1 MNAGG
6 RGLRALKYIIF
17 GIVLVSCV
25 CLIGGWIYL
34 GSLLP
39 KYSGE
44 IALGSISSDTT
55 IIRDGYAVPHIYAD
69 NTHDLYFAL
78 GYAQAQDRFFQ
89 MDFYRRVAY
98 GRLSEILGK
107 DLVDADKYLRTMGF
121 VRTALVQSEKLTG
134 HTQIMV
140 NAYTEGVNYYIENR
154 PLPLEFKMLGYKPE
168 PWQPLD
174 SIAIGNLLTFQLA
187 SWAYKNE
194 LFNYL
199 AYQKLG
205 KDKAS
210 LLLPVYPKDAVPIME
225 KEGVQSWSKLTK
237 ASYDFIETFAG
248 REFASNNWVI
258 AGKRTESGKPLL
270 CSDSHEEGPELPTQ
284 WHMVHLSGPGID
296 TIGAMFPGTPVFIW
310 GRNRHISWGVTNF
323 NLDNQDLYIE
333 KLNPKNPGQV
343 MFKGKWVDMKIIKER
358 INYKDGK
365 KMSSKDIE
373 VRITPHGPI
382 INDIEEGLGET
393 PVSIR
398 RVEAEPWSVSDAF
411 YGVSTATDW
420 KEFRKALSIYGA
432 GPQHFVYADAEGNIG
447 YTGAGKCP
455 IRSNSNGLL
464 PKPGWDGRYEW
475 RRYYAFEKMPMEFN
489 PDKGFIATANNNP
502 VKGRYPIPLSEYW
515 GAPYRA
521 ERITE
526 LIESKSRLK
535 PKDMVEM
542 HLDVKSN
549 MAARLVPVFAKIL
562 NASVKKEEIAYL
574 DELLKWDFQTKAEST
589 GASIYEVMIT
599 RIKYEIFHDEM
610 GDKLFEKFVSDK
622 IASTNLMVD
631 VILNNPDNVFLD
643 KVETTQKEMLNDA
656 VQASFRYAVSFL
668 RDKLGDDV
676 RKWHWGDFHQIEFG
690 HIFGQE
696 KMLRPVFNFGPYPF
710 GGDEHTINRA
720 GFDDNKPY
728 KVNITASIRY
738 IIDFGNI
745 DSSQAVLS
753 TGQCAQLLSRNRTD
767 MSKMFLKGQYLKWT
781 MNSSEI
787 KKNAKYILRFKHE

>member
-1 MNAGG
+1 VKVFKYMLLGIILIIVAG
-6 RGLRALKYIIF
+6 F
-17 GIVLVSCV
+17 
-25 CLIGGWIYL
+25 IGGWLYL
-34 GSLLP
+34 RHLLP
-39 KYSGE
+39 EYSGE
-44 IALGSISSDTT
+44 IILHDINSETSV
-55 IIRDGYAVPHIYAD
+55 IRDNNAVPHIYAD

-78 GYAQAQDRFFQ
+78 GYAQAQDRLFQ
-89 MDFYRRVAY
+89 MDFYRRVSR

-107 DLVDADKYLRTMGF
+107 DLIDADRYLRTMGF
-121 VRTALVQSEKLTG
+121 VRTAKVQSKRLNG
-134 HTQIMV
+134 HTLIMI
-140 NAYTEGVNYYIENR
+140 NAFSEGVNYCINNS
-154 PLPLEFKMLGYKPE
+154 PLPLEFKILGYRPE
-168 PWQPLD
+168 PWEPLD

-199 AYQKLG
+199 ACLKMG
-205 KDKAS
+205 KEKAA
-210 LLLPVYPKDAVPIME
+210 LLLPVYPGDAMPVME
-225 KEGVQSWSKLTK
+225 KPGIAAGTKLTK
-237 ASYDFIETFAG
+237 ASNDFLETFAG

-258 AGKRTESGKPLL
+258 AGKRTESGKPML

-310 GRNRHISWGVTNF
+310 GRNRHISWGLTNF
-323 NLDNQDLYIE
+323 NLDNQDLFIE
-333 KLNPKNPGQV
+333 KINPRNPGQV

-373 VRITPHGPI
+373 IRITPHGPI

-411 YGVSTATDW
+411 YGISTATDW

-432 GPQHFVYADAEGNIG
+432 GPQHFVYADNKGNIG

-455 IRSNSNGLL
+455 VRAYHGDGLVPVNG
-464 PKPGWDGRYEW
+464 WSGRHEW
-475 RRYYAFEKMPMEFN
+475 RGYYAFEKMPMEFN

-502 VKGRYPIPLSEYW
+502 VRGRYPIPLSEYW
-515 GAPYRA
+515 GPPYRA

-535 PKDMVEM
+535 PEDMAEM
-542 HLDVKSN
+542 QLDVKSN
-549 MAARLVPVFAKIL
+549 MAARIVPVFAKIL
-562 NASVKKEEIAYL
+562 NASVKKNEIACL
-574 DELLKWDFQTKAEST
+574 DELLKWDYKAKAGSI

-610 GDKLFEKFVSDK
+610 GDPLFKRFVSDK
-622 IASTNLMVD
+622 TASTNLMVD
-631 VILNNPDNVFLD
+631 LILNKSDSVFFD
-643 KVETTQKEMLNDA
+643 KTETKQKETLNDA

-668 RDKLGDDV
+668 RGRFGDDV
-676 RKWHWGDFHQIEFG
+676 SKWHWGDLHQIEFS

-696 KMLRPVFNFGPYPF
+696 KILKPFFNLGPASF

-720 GFDDNKPY
+720 GFDDNNPY
-728 KVNITASIRY
+728 KVNISASIRY
-738 IIDFGNI
+738 IIDFGNP
-745 DSSQAVLS
+745 DASRAVIS
-753 TGQCAQLLSRNRTD
+753 TGQCAQLLSRYRTD
-767 MSKMFLKGQYLKWT
+767 MSKMFLKGQYLGWT
-781 MNSSEI
+781 MNNVEI
-787 KKNAKYILRFKHE
+787 KKDLKFILRFEHE